1 MVISLSIRSGPDI
14 GKRIRLA
21 VGETVCVGRGE
32 LADFSMPYDLN
43 MSSKHFQIEFGTDG
57 LRLKDLRSTNG
68 TYLNGDL
75 TSEAVLYDGDEIVA
89 GETVFSVAWIDPL
102 EDEIAADSRQEV
114 PPSQNVTQPQNVAPL
129 QDMAVR
135 VPLHAAAAAACA
147 GLQLTDEGNSLV
159 SQDQSVAQLVEV
171 LTRNAHHA
179 DALRVLSRALG
190 TQAAV
195 LWSSRCVEEVLSGK
209 LTDQETGAIQAAQ
222 RWAAEPS
229 PENTAIACESAG
241 RLNNEGPAAMLA
253 LAAFWGA
260 GSLTPPGQPVVPVD
274 PQLPDQAISGA
285 LTLAAVSE
293 PAADAPKRFES
304 FIRSGQSFA
313 ESLSGNDR
321 SL

>member
-1 MVISLSIRSGPDI
+1 VAPS
-14 GKRIRLA
+14 
-21 VGETVCVGRGE
+21 
-32 LADFSMPYDLN
+32 
-43 MSSKHFQIEFGTDG
+43 Q
-57 LRLKDLRSTNG
+57 
-68 TYLNGDL
+68 
-75 TSEAVLYDGDEIVA
+75 EIV
-89 GETVFSVAWIDPL
+89 
-102 EDEIAADSRQEV
+102 
-114 PPSQNVTQPQNVAPL
+114 
-129 QDMAVR
+129 VR
-135 VPLHAAAAAACA
+135 VPFYTAAATACA
-147 GLQLTDEGNSLV
+147 GLQLTDEGSSLV
-159 SQDQSVAQLVEV
+159 SEDQSVAQLVEV

-229 PENTAIACESAG
+229 PENTAIAFESAG
-241 RLNNEGPAAMLA
+241 SLNNEGAAAMLA

-321 SL
+321 SP